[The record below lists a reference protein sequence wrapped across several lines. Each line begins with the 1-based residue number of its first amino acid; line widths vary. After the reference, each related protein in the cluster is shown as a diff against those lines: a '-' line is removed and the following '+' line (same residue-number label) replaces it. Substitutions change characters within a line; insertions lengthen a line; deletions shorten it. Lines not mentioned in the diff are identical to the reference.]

1 MGVAQLYC
9 CVGGRFT
16 CIGTWGGRN
25 SPCPALIIR
34 LGLILDYI
42 FPECKRFFGL
52 YFVRAAFLLFRRWL
66 CVVSAA
72 GWPATGGAGVRD
84 VIRSKAGNKVGTLH
98 GLSPWDNPSLSC
110 PAGHGTNILKS
121 TIYSFLGIC

>member
-1 MGVAQLYC
+1 MSVAQFYC
-9 CVGGRFT
+9 CVGGSFT

-52 YFVRAAFLLFRRWL
+52 YFVRAAFLLFRGWRCSDL
-66 CVVSAA
+66 RR
-72 GWPATGGAGVRD
+72 GWPATGGAGVRH
-84 VIRSKAGNKVGTLH
+84 VIRGKAGATVGTLH
-98 GLSPWDNPSLSC
+98 GLSRRDNPSL
-110 PAGHGTNILKS
+110 
-121 TIYSFLGIC
+121 

>member
-72 GWPATGGAGVRD
+72 GWPATGGAGVLAG
-84 VIRSKAGNKVGTLH
+84 SKCRAGNKVGTL
-98 GLSPWDNPSLSC
+98 LRNP
-110 PAGHGTNILKS
+110 PPVGW
-121 TIYSFLGIC
+121 

>member
-1 MGVAQLYC
+1 MSVAQLYC
-9 CVGGRFT
+9 CVGGLIT

-52 YFVRAAFLLFRRWL
+52 YFVRAAFLLFR
-66 CVVSAA
+66 
-72 GWPATGGAGVRD
+72 GWYSDSRGVGGPPRTGPGCAT
-84 VIRSKAGNKVGTLH
+84 
-98 GLSPWDNPSLSC
+98 
-110 PAGHGTNILKS
+110 
-121 TIYSFLGIC
+121 